1 MLYCPPNVTLSQ
13 IWIDHGISHCFMDTV
28 GSSVCGGFMIVFG
41 LIQLLMYRKYAIRI
55 TDPTLISRS
64 RLYGLQLF
72 LLAFFPFLQSVRF
85 LLNAR
90 IYEGSA
96 IYGYMVR
103 NFKNIFWFN
112 FIWFHVFFQI
122 LSTCFICVA
131 YPLSMCLVIKE
142 RLYQLPSVPTRGHGL
157 VLLLFWTLAF
167 INESLAFINLRH
179 EDWWFNLKR

>member
-1 MLYCPPNVTLSQ
+1 
-13 IWIDHGISHCFMDTV
+13 MDTV

-96 IYGYMVR
+96 IYGYMVW
-103 NFKNIFWFN
+103 NFKNIF
-112 FIWFHVFFQI
+112 
-122 LSTCFICVA
+122 
-131 YPLSMCLVIKE
+131 
-142 RLYQLPSVPTRGHGL
+142 
-157 VLLLFWTLAF
+157 
-167 INESLAFINLRH
+167 
-179 EDWWFNLKR
+179 